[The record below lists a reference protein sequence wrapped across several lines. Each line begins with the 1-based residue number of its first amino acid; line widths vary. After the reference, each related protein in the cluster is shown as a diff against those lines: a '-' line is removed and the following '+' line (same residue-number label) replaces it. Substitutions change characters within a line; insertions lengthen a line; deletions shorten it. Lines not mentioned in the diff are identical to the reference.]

1 MVKSN
6 VVITEYRN
14 RICSMVF
21 CENQLEDLHVDTAE
35 SLLGGIYVAKVKN
48 INKNINAAFVEL
60 FDGQMAFLPI
70 DDIGSSVLIRSGDG
84 RIRKT
89 ESHLNVNV
97 KLCEG
102 DEIPVQVI
110 KEGVKTKDPV
120 VTTKL
125 SLTGA
130 YCVVTLDKR
139 KGGVQYSKKLSSDK
153 KQKMKSL
160 LQKSSIEK
168 QLTDTGCAAVVR
180 TGAGS
185 LTDYSVL
192 QTELLN
198 LLKRMEELL
207 THAKTRTCFSCIHKS
222 TPSYIEHLHH
232 FSDSAYEEIVTDS
245 PVIYETLLND
255 YKGGKSVRLYNDS
268 FPLQKL
274 YSIETKMDELF
285 AKKVHLKSGANL
297 IIEYTEAMTVVDVNT
312 AKCIAKKDK
321 DTFNYQINIEA
332 AQMIARQLRLRNI
345 SGIIIVDFINMENEQ
360 YKKNLVQELK
370 RLLKSDPV
378 PCSFVDITTLG
389 LVEITRKKV
398 KKPIYEVFY

>member
-21 CENQLEDLHVDTAE
+21 CENQLEDLHVDAKE
-35 SLLGGIYVAKVKN
+35 SLLGNIYVAKVKN

-60 FDGQMAFLPI
+60 FDGQMAFLPLEDVTGCPFI
-70 DDIGSSVLIRSGDG
+70 SAADG
-84 RIRKT
+84 RLR
-89 ESHLNVNV
+89 
-97 KLCEG
+97 EG

-120 VTTKL
+120 VSTKL

-139 KGGVQYSKKLSSDK
+139 KGGIQYSKKLSSDI
-153 KQKMKSL
+153 KQQIKGM
-160 LQKSSIEK
+160 LQKSLPEK
-168 QLTDTGCAAVVR
+168 RLADIACAAVVR
-180 TGAGS
+180 TGVES

-192 QTELLN
+192 QTELFD
-198 LLKRMEELL
+198 LLRRMEELL
-207 THAKTRTCFSCIHKS
+207 TYAKTRTCFSCIHKS
-222 TPSYIEHLHH
+222 MPSYIEYLHH
-232 FSDSAYEEIVTDS
+232 LSDSEYEEIVTDS
-245 PVIYETLLND
+245 PVIYEALLND
-255 YKGGKSVRLYNDS
+255 YKGGKFVRLYNDS

-285 AKKVHLKSGANL
+285 AKKVNLQCGANL
-297 IIEYTEAMTVVDVNT
+297 IIEHTEAMTVVDVNT

-321 DTFNYQINIEA
+321 DMLNYQINIEA
-332 AQMIARQLRLRNI
+332 AQMLARQLRLRNI

-378 PCSFVDITTLG
+378 PCSFVDITILG

-398 KKPIYEVFY
+398 KKPIYEVFC